1 MKRLGWFS
9 LLTLSLIYTL
19 IPAQTASAQSTTAA
33 KKAPVAKQ
41 IKISNVHQS
50 LNLKFHL
57 PARTDYSL
65 KDLNN
70 QTLAEKKSASG
81 VVSLKRLQSSSTKLI
96 LKTSRNRH
104 TSKQVINVPESYPI
118 AHPAIYRK
126 PVIVGSKVT
135 YVGAKRLRLF
145 TIQTKYLPNVPKNQT
160 GIALTIHNA
169 HYAVPLSFS
178 EKHFSAS
185 NDQHQVAVKMLSTP
199 PVIKPNETKTIRLLI
214 DVPQGKGINGTLA
227 LDQVNLTAPIN
238 FYL

>member
-1 MKRLGWFS
+1 M
-9 LLTLSLIYTL
+9 IYIL
-19 IPAQTASAQSTTAA
+19 IPAQTASAQSATAA
-33 KKAPVAKQ
+33 NKAPVAKQ
-41 IKISNVHQS
+41 IKISNVRQS

-70 QTLAEKKSASG
+70 QTLAKKKSASG
-81 VVSLKRLQSSSTKLI
+81 VVNLKRLQSSSTKLV
-96 LKTSRNRH
+96 LKTSRSRH
-104 TSKQVINVPESYPI
+104 TSKQIINVPESYPI
-118 AHPAIYRK
+118 AHPAIHRK
-126 PVIVGSKVT
+126 PVMIGNQVT
-135 YVGAKRLRLF
+135 YTGANKLRLF
-145 TIQTKYLPNVPKNQT
+145 TIQTKYLPDIPKNQT
-160 GIALTIHNA
+160 GITLTIHNA

-185 NDQHQVAVKMLSTP
+185 NDQHQVTVKMLSTP

-214 DVPQGKGINGTLA
+214 DVPQGKSINGTLA